1 MNLERIIPQ
10 NSDYL
15 VLKKISDYKKIYLC
29 MDYKGTTSQKINTGA
44 LIEAFTFKDITQ
56 FKGTRPFFILTEDR
70 IIENIARDGG
80 ILQRFDTELH
90 VGEIVD
96 YAGLTYDVIGFIVNT
111 YAQWNIPTP
120 LLLNPTKI
128 AEDYKSLFQGKLTDY
143 QINEKINDNF
153 QSGKYDS
160 EIMFP
165 LVDANDFKDD
175 ILVIEK
181 RPTEREIAL
190 YITKVNNQ
198 KNMSLKATKN
208 VFIDTILETN
218 GSEIQKIREV
228 DENLYDKTRSFMN
241 MVNDIINSKLET
253 GKKVKK
259 IEQKIV
265 EPIKTEEEADLS
277 FLDELDDVFSE
288 DFLEQINDTF

>member
-1 MNLERIIPQ
+1 
-10 NSDYL
+10 
-15 VLKKISDYKKIYLC
+15 VL
-29 MDYKGTTSQKINTGA
+29 
-44 LIEAFTFKDITQ
+44 
-56 FKGTRPFFILTEDR
+56 
-70 IIENIARDGG
+70 
-80 ILQRFDTELH
+80 
-90 VGEIVD
+90 
-96 YAGLTYDVIGFIVNT
+96 GFVVNT
-111 YAQWNIPTP
+111 YAQWNMPTP
-120 LLLNPTKI
+120 LLLNPNKI
-128 AEDYKSLFQGKLTDY
+128 ADDYKSLFQGKMTDY

-228 DENLYDKTRSFMN
+228 DENLYDKTREFMN
-241 MVNDIINSKLET
+241 IVNDIINNKLET

-277 FLDELDDVFSE
+277 FLDELDDVFSD

>member
-1 MNLERIIPQ
+1 
-10 NSDYL
+10 
-15 VLKKISDYKKIYLC
+15 
-29 MDYKGTTSQKINTGA
+29 
-44 LIEAFTFKDITQ
+44 
-56 FKGTRPFFILTEDR
+56 
-70 IIENIARDGG
+70 
-80 ILQRFDTELH
+80 
-90 VGEIVD
+90 
-96 YAGLTYDVIGFIVNT
+96 
-111 YAQWNIPTP
+111 
-120 LLLNPTKI
+120 
-128 AEDYKSLFQGKLTDY
+128 
-143 QINEKINDNF
+143 
-153 QSGKYDS
+153 
-160 EIMFP
+160 MFP